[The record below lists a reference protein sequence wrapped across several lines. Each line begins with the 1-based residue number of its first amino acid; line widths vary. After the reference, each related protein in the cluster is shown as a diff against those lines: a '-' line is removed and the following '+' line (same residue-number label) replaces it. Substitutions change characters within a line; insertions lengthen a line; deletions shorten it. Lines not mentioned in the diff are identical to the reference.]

1 MTIDFAKNI
10 LILED
15 IASLKSNQVSQ
26 LKFWGF
32 KSGGNN
38 SFEFSGSEAE
48 KLLSK
53 IITYFQ
59 KEKVKFIPTENC
71 VEKINSIAERTEEF
85 QSTKKV
91 GQDFKNGTYSKMQFK
106 EFEQFFKTHLPT
118 RKLKPHQ
125 LKAAF
130 HLYLIHNGA
139 NFSVPGSGKTS
150 VVLSVYEK
158 LKEEGKVNV
167 LFVVGPPACFGPW
180 KNEFIETLGR
190 KPKQKVL
197 AGGDKGSRKSE
208 YFANSDNKHELYLT
222 TFQTLINDQKEINSF
237 FSYND
242 INAFLVI
249 DEAHYIKQLNGS
261 WANAVLNVAKH
272 SKFRC
277 ILTGTPIPKSFSDI
291 YNLFDFLWPENE
303 TIESGTRIKLQ
314 SLEKSNK
321 IDEAKEILE
330 SRVGPL
336 FYRVRKKD
344 LGLTEPI
351 FHAPIVL
358 KMNHYE
364 KTIYDAIEKQ
374 IRSYSM
380 EDYLLNIDF
389 VNKLKRG
396 RMIRMRQTVSYLPLL
411 TKAIDSYKE
420 DIFKNLK
427 DLRYIISEYDKLE
440 VPAKFD
446 FLTKKVKELR
456 TDKQKVVIW
465 TNFVGTIEK
474 LKKHFSK
481 DLGFPCE
488 SIYGKTPI
496 EQTSIKEERTREQ
509 IRDEFVNPK
518 SGLDILIA
526 NPAACAESIS
536 LHKTCHH
543 AIYYDLTYNC
553 AQYLQSLDRI
563 HRVGG
568 SETVEANYY
577 FLQYENSIDQ
587 DILNNL
593 RKKAE
598 KMKRIIDS
606 DYKIYSMDM
615 FDDEDE
621 EINAYNRLF
630 GKK

>member
-1 MTIDFAKNI
+1 MTIDFNENI
-10 LILED
+10 LTISD
-15 IASLKSNQVSQ
+15 ASLSSKQVYQ

-32 KSGGNN
+32 KSVGEND
-38 SFEFSGSEAE
+38 FEFSGDEAE
-48 KLLSK
+48 KRLNQV
-53 IITYFQ
+53 IAFFQ
-59 KEKVKFIPTENC
+59 KEKLKFKPTKKCET
-71 VEKINSIAERTEEF
+71 KINSIAERTAEF
-85 QSTKKV
+85 QETKKL
-91 GQDFKNGTYSKMQFK
+91 GQDFKNGVYSKKQFK
-106 EFEQFFKTHLPT
+106 EFEKFLKTHLPT
-118 RKLKPHQ
+118 RKLKSHQ

-158 LKEEGKVNV
+158 LREERKVNV

-180 KNEFIETLGR
+180 KNEFEETLGR

-208 YFANSDNKHELYLT
+208 YFANSDNKLELYLT
-222 TFQTLINDQKEINSF
+222 TFQTLINDQKEINTF
-237 FSYND
+237 FSQKG
-242 INAFLVI
+242 INVFLVI
-249 DEAHYIKQLNGS
+249 DEAHYIKQVNGN
-261 WANAVLNVAKH
+261 WASAVLNIAKH

-291 YNLFDFLWPENE
+291 YNLFDFLWPQNE
-303 TIESGTRIKLQ
+303 SIESSARIKLQ
-314 SLEKSNK
+314 TFEKSNR
-321 IDEAKEILE
+321 IPEAKSMLE
-330 SRVGPL
+330 NRIGPL

-344 LGLTEPI
+344 LGLTEQV
-351 FHAPIVL
+351 FHEPIVL
-358 KMNHYE
+358 SMNNYE
-364 KTIYDAIEKQ
+364 KAIYEAIERN
-374 IRSYSM
+374 IRHYPM
-380 EDYLLNIDF
+380 DAYLENIDF

-396 RMIRMRQTVSYLPLL
+396 RMIRLRQCTSYSHLL
-411 TKAIDSYKE
+411 TKAVDNYDENIIRSD
-420 DIFKNLK
+420 KNLQRMVK
-427 DLRYIISEYDKLE
+427 DYDSLELPAKLE
-440 VPAKFD
+440 Y
-446 FLTKKVKELR
+446 LSNKVTELQKY
-456 TDKQKVVIW
+456 KQKVVIW

-474 LKKHFSK
+474 LESHFNKK
-481 DLGFPCE
+481 LGMYCR

-496 EQTSIKEERTREQ
+496 EQSTIADEKTREE
-509 IRDEFVNPK
+509 IRDEFVSSK

-536 LHKTCHH
+536 LHKTCHN

-568 SETVEANYY
+568 SEEIEANYF

-593 RKKAE
+593 RRKADRMS
-598 KMKRIIDS
+598 KIIDE
-606 DYKIYSMDM
+606 DYRIYSLDM
-615 FDDEDE
+615 FDDDDE

>member
-1 MTIDFAKNI
+1 MMLDFSENN
-10 LILED
+10 LL
-15 IASLKSNQVSQ
+15 LKDVPLNANQISQ

-32 KSGGNN
+32 KSKGKNT
-38 SFEFSGSEAE
+38 FEYSGDEAE
-48 KLLSK
+48 KLLTK
-53 IITYFQ
+53 IRTYLK
-59 KEKVKFIPTENC
+59 KEKIEFKPTKKCEA
-71 VEKINSIAERTEEF
+71 KINSLAERTEIL
-85 QSTKKV
+85 QSMKKL
-91 GQDFKNGTYSKMQFK
+91 GRDFKNGTFNEKQFK
-106 EFEQFFKTHLPT
+106 EFEQFCKNHLPT

-180 KNEFIETLGR
+180 KNEFKETLGR

-208 YFANSDNKHELYLT
+208 YFANSDNKLELYLT
-222 TFQTLINDQKEINSF
+222 TFQTLINDQKEINTF
-237 FSYND
+237 FSQKG
-242 INAFLVI
+242 INIFLVI
-249 DEAHYIKQLNGS
+249 DEAHYIKQINGN
-261 WANAVLNVAKH
+261 WASAVLNIAKH
-272 SKFRC
+272 AKFRC

-314 SLEKSNK
+314 SLEKSDK

-344 LGLTEPI
+344 LGLTKPKFHDPI
-351 FHAPIVL
+351 IL
-358 KMNHYE
+358 SMNKYE

-374 IRSYSM
+374 IRAYSM
-380 EDYLLNIDF
+380 DDYLLNIDF

-396 RMIRMRQTVSYLPLL
+396 RIIRMRQTVSYLPLL
-411 TKAIDSYKE
+411 NKAIESYDE
-420 DIFKNLK
+420 NIFKNLK
-427 DLRYIISEYDKLE
+427 DLRYIVRDYDKLE
-440 VPAKFD
+440 VQAKVD
-446 FLTKKVKELR
+446 FLTKKVKELKA
-456 TDKQKVVIW
+456 DKQKIVIW

-474 LKKHFSK
+474 LKSYFSNE
-481 DLGFPCE
+481 LGFYCE
-488 SIYGKTPI
+488 SIYGKTPVQ
-496 EQTSIKEERTREQ
+496 QTSIKVERTREQ
-509 IRDEFVNPK
+509 IRDEFVNK
-518 SGLDILIA
+518 DIGLDILIA

-568 SETVEANYY
+568 SEKIEAHYY
-577 FLQYENSIDQ
+577 FLQYANSIDQ

-593 RKKAE
+593 RRKAE
-598 KMKRIIDS
+598 RMSRIIDQ
-606 DYKIYSMDM
+606 DYTIYSLDM
-615 FDDEDE
+615 FDDEEDE
-621 EINAYNRLF
+621 LKAYDRLF
-630 GKK
+630 GK

>member
-1 MTIDFAKNI
+1 MTIDFNENI
-10 LILED
+10 LTVSDALFDSKQI
-15 IASLKSNQVSQ
+15 SQ
-26 LKFWGF
+26 LRFWGF
-32 KSGGNN
+32 QRVNGN
-38 SFEFSGSEAE
+38 SFVFEGDEAE

-53 IITYFQ
+53 VITYFQ
-59 KEKVKFIPTENC
+59 KKKIKFKSTKNSDA
-71 VEKINSIAERTEEF
+71 KINSIAERTAEF
-85 QSTKKV
+85 QRTKKI
-91 GQDFKNGTYSKMQFK
+91 GEDFKNGTYSKKQFK
-106 EFEQFFKTHLPT
+106 EFEEFFKTHLPT

-125 LKAAF
+125 LKAAY

-158 LKEEGKVNV
+158 LREEGKVNV

-180 KNEFIETLGR
+180 KNEFQDTLGR

-208 YFANSDNKHELYLT
+208 YFANSDNKLELYLT
-222 TFQTLINDQKEINSF
+222 TFQTLINDQKEINTF
-237 FSYND
+237 FSQKG
-242 INAFLVI
+242 INVFLVI
-249 DEAHYIKQLNGS
+249 DEAHYIKQVNGN
-261 WANAVLNVAKH
+261 WASAVLNIAKH

-291 YNLFDFLWPENE
+291 YNLFDFLWPKNE
-303 TIESGTRIKLQ
+303 TIESSARIKLQ
-314 SLEKSNK
+314 TLERTNK
-321 IDEAKEILE
+321 IDEAKTILGN
-330 SRVGPL
+330 RVGSL

-344 LGLTEPI
+344 LGLTEQVFHEPI
-351 FHAPIVL
+351 ILP
-358 KMNHYE
+358 MNKYE
-364 KTIYDAIEKQ
+364 KTIYEAIERK
-374 IRSYSM
+374 IRHYAM
-380 EDYLLNIDF
+380 DDYLQNIDF
-389 VNKLKRG
+389 IDKLKRG
-396 RMIRMRQTVSYLPLL
+396 RMIRLRQSVSYLHLL
-411 TKAIDSYKE
+411 IKAIENYDE
-420 DIFKNLK
+420 DILEDEK
-427 DLRYIISEYDKLE
+427 DLRYIVRDYDKLE
-440 VPAKFD
+440 LPAKLEY
-446 FLTKKVKELR
+446 LTKKVGELQKQ
-456 TDKQKVVIW
+456 KQKVVIW

-474 LKKHFSK
+474 LERHFNKK
-481 DLGFPCE
+481 LGLYCR

-496 EQTSIKEERTREQ
+496 EQSTIADEKTREE
-509 IRDEFVNPK
+509 IRDEFVNLK

-536 LHKTCHH
+536 LHKTCHN

-568 SETVEANYY
+568 SEEIEAHYY

-587 DILNNL
+587 DILSNL

-598 KMKRIIDS
+598 RMSRIIDE
-606 DYKIYSMDM
+606 DYRIYSLDM